1 MPRLLRKSPVI
12 IVAVVLAGRLIAAE
26 PATLTGKVVSV
37 HDGDPLRVLD
47 AAGTQHSVRLQGIDA
62 LETKQAFGTKARNQ
76 LADLTLGKAVTVRVH
91 GRDRYGRTLGTVEAA
106 GQDANR
112 QMVADGMAWHFVEYS
127 NDAGLAQAERD
138 ARAAGRGLWADKA
151 PVSPWTWRAGEK
163 GRKGAPA
170 AR

>member
-1 MPRLLRKSPVI
+1 MLA
-12 IVAVVLAGRLIAAE
+12 VAAVAAE

-37 HDGDPLRVLD
+37 HDGDTLRVLD
-47 AAGTQHSVRLQGIDA
+47 AAGTQHKVRLQGIDSP
-62 LETKQAFGTKARNQ
+62 ETRQAFGTKARNR

-91 GRDRYGRTLGTVEAA
+91 GRDRYGRTLGTVEAD

-151 PVSPWTWRAGEK
+151 PVAPWEWRAGEK
-163 GRKGAPA
+163 GRKGQPA
-170 AR
+170 GPR